1 MRISLIWLG
10 DDKLDPLI
18 FFDLIC
24 TLVSSVGRREKK
36 YIYKTNGREEGKNID

>member
-24 TLVSSVGRREKK
+24 TLVSSVGRREKNIFIRPMEEK
-36 YIYKTNGREEGKNID
+36 REKI

>member
-1 MRISLIWLG
+1 MRVSLIWLG

-24 TLVSSVGRREKK
+24 TLVSSVARRKK
-36 YIYKTNGREEGKNID
+36 CIRPNGREEGKRE